1 MKGIFHF
8 NVDIP
13 ASLKHQELLRT
24 AKDLKQHSS
33 WNHLQSPSDNQKQ
46 ILDCLKGAI
55 LKIMTNTKLTPV
67 VKQIYNLQFRV
78 SKLSA
83 ELNPK
88 VSK

>member
-1 MKGIFHF
+1 M
-8 NVDIP
+8 
-13 ASLKHQELLRT
+13 
-24 AKDLKQHSS
+24 
-33 WNHLQSPSDNQKQ
+33 
-46 ILDCLKGAI
+46 
-55 LKIMTNTKLTPV
+55 KIMTNTKLTPV